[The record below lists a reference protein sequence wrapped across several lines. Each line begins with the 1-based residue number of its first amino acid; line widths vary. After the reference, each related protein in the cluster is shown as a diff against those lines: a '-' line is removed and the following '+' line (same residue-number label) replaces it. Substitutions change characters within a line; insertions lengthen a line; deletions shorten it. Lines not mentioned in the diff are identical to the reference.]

1 MNFFK
6 MIWRGLKNVF
16 SKGKLAL
23 IISIGVAG
31 SILVANSIINWLPE
45 IVSNTFQLLM
55 GLGLIILAGWLSSML
70 IKRR

>member
-1 MNFFK
+1 